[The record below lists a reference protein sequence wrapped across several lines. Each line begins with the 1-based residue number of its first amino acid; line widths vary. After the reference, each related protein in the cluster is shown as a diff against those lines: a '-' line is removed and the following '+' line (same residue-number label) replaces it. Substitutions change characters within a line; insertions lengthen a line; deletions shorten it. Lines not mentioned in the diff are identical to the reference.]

1 MSAEK
6 EAYYSRSWALL
17 TRDKGWWKILL
28 VAGIASFVPI
38 VGPLGVFGY
47 ALEWARLTAWGVD
60 ASPKQKG
67 VRVGECIKSGWR
79 GFVACL
85 GWLIVWEVISLCLA
99 RLTHNNDVMSL
110 LVAICS
116 LLVNVILCAAALR
129 AAVYQN
135 FKAGYQA
142 NRLWDMLKADFGG
155 IAKITGITTLAS
167 LVIGFV
173 LSVVGLMV
181 MMPSIARVIGFAV
194 SASSST
200 DYRAFVNV
208 LVDAIAGIFPLVM
221 FMAYL
226 ASVGQAFV
234 TFIEVTAVGLW
245 MRNFD
250 VPAWG
255 ASADPL
261 PTSVATLPEPERPAN
276 PAENDASV
284 QQGAA
289 APATSQQP
297 AAPEG
302 EKSEAAEQKPTNQT
316 QEGAGIDGVQNPPAS
331 GDADDSPRF
340 L

>member
-17 TRDKGWWKILL
+17 TRDKGWWKVLL

-60 ASPKQKG
+60 ASPKQKD

-99 RLTHNNDVMSL
+99 RLTHNNDVVSL

-116 LLVNVILCAAALR
+116 LFVNVILCAAALR

-142 NRLWDMLKADFGG
+142 NRLWDMLKAVFGG
-155 IAKITGITTLAS
+155 IAKITGITTLTS

-173 LSVVGLMV
+173 LSVVGFMA
-181 MMPSIARVIGFAV
+181 MMPSVVRVIGFAV
-194 SASSST
+194 SASPST

-208 LVDAIAGIFPLVM
+208 LVDAIAGIFPLIM

-234 TFIEVTAVGLW
+234 TLIEVTAV
-245 MRNFD
+245 
-250 VPAWG
+250 
-255 ASADPL
+255 
-261 PTSVATLPEPERPAN
+261 AN
-276 PAENDASV
+276 PTESDASL
-284 QQGAA
+284 QQSAA

-302 EKSEAAEQKPTNQT
+302 EKNETAGKEPTNQT
-316 QEGAGIDGVQNPPAS
+316 QEGAGSDGVQNSPAS

>member
-1 MSAEK
+1 M
-6 EAYYSRSWALL
+6 
-17 TRDKGWWKILL
+17 
-28 VAGIASFVPI
+28 
-38 VGPLGVFGY
+38 
-47 ALEWARLTAWGVD
+47 
-60 ASPKQKG
+60 
-67 VRVGECIKSGWR
+67 SGWR

-99 RLTHNNDVMSL
+99 RLTHNNDVVSM

-116 LLVNVILCAAALR
+116 LFVNVILCAAALR

-155 IAKITGITTLAS
+155 IAKITGITTLTS

-173 LSVVGLMV
+173 LSVVGFMA
-181 MMPSIARVIGFAV
+181 MMPSVVRVIGFAV
-194 SASSST
+194 SASPST

-208 LVDAIAGIFPLVM
+208 LVDAIAGIFPLIM

-234 TFIEVTAVGLW
+234 TLIEVTAVGLW

-276 PAENDASV
+276 PTESDASL
-284 QQGAA
+284 QQSAA

-302 EKSEAAEQKPTNQT
+302 EKNETAGKEPTNQT
-316 QEGAGIDGVQNPPAS
+316 QEGAGSDGVQNSPAS